1 MAWSWSAL
9 EAFETCPK
17 RHFHTKVA
25 KDVADPPGEAA
36 EWGSRVHKVLD
47 ERIKSGT
54 PIVGT
59 MGAFEPYVSQLEA
72 APGKLYGEQ
81 QVALTQDLKPTT
93 WFSKTVWVRAI
104 VDAVVDA
111 GSKILMID
119 WKTGKRKP
127 SGQLRLSA
135 AIGAAVYPQAERF
148 DTAFIWFK
156 DKRIDRQTVARPEV
170 PGIWEEFLPR
180 VERLED
186 AIRTGDFPEKPSGLC
201 RKWCPVKQ
209 CRYHGG

>member
-36 EWGSRVHKVLD
+36 EWGSRVHKVID

-81 QVALTQDLKPTT
+81 QVALTRDLKPTT

-111 GSKILMID
+111 GSKILLID

-135 AIGAAVYPQAERF
+135 AIGAAVYPQAEQF

-156 DKRIDRQTVARPEV
+156 DKKIDRQTVARPEV

-186 AIRTGDFPEKPSGLC
+186 AVRTGDFPEKPSGLC
-201 RKWCPVKQ
+201 RNWCPVKQ

>member
-17 RHFHTKVA
+17 RYFHTKVA
-25 KDVADPPGEAA
+25 KDVADPPGEEAD
-36 EWGSRVHKVLD
+36 WGNRVHKVLD
-47 ERIKSGT
+47 ERIKSGV
-54 PIVGT
+54 PIAGT

-81 QVALTQDLKPTT
+81 KVALTRDLEPTT

-111 GSKILMID
+111 GSKILLID

-135 AIGAAVYPQAERF
+135 AIGAAVYEQAEQF

-156 DKRIDRQTVARPEV
+156 DKRIDRQTVTRPEV